1 MNDMLVCCSGLTKSY
16 GAKPALDHVDLQL
29 APGKIIGL
37 LGPNGSGKTT
47 LIKILTGLL
56 RQTEGSVAI
65 DGKPIGPETKAL
77 VSYLPDRMYY
87 AGWMKTKDMVNFFA
101 DFYPDFR
108 RERAEAMCRA
118 LGIGLDT
125 RVKTMSKGTKEKLQ
139 LLLVMSR
146 AAKLYLLDQP
156 IGGVDPAARDYIL
169 STILNNYS
177 RDATVILSTHLI
189 GDIEPILD
197 EAVFLK
203 DGRVFAHRNA
213 EELRETEGMSVDAYF
228 REVFKC

>member
-1 MNDMLVCCSGLTKSY
+1 
-16 GAKPALDHVDLQL
+16 
-29 APGKIIGL
+29 
-37 LGPNGSGKTT
+37 
-47 LIKILTGLL
+47 
-56 RQTEGSVAI
+56 
-65 DGKPIGPETKAL
+65 
-77 VSYLPDRMYY
+77 
-87 AGWMKTKDMVNFFA
+87 MKTKDMVNFFA

-118 LGIGLDT
+118 RGIGLDM

-146 AAKLYLLDQP
+146 AAKLYLLDEP

-169 STILNNYS
+169 NTIISNYS
-177 RDATVILSTHLI
+177 KDATVVISTHLI
-189 GDIEPILD
+189 EDIEPVLD

-203 DGRVFAHRNA
+203 DGKIFAHRA
-213 EELRETEGMSVDAYF
+213 VDDIRETEGMSVDAYF

>member
-146 AAKLYLLDQP
+146 AAS
-156 IGGVDPAARDYIL
+156 
-169 STILNNYS
+169 STCSTS
-177 RDATVILSTHLI
+177 RSRASIRPRATSSC
-189 GDIEPILD
+189 
-197 EAVFLK
+197 
-203 DGRVFAHRNA
+203 RR
-213 EELRETEGMSVDAYF
+213 S
-228 REVFKC
+228 

>member
-77 VSYLPDRMYY
+77 VSYLPDRM
-87 AGWMKTKDMVNFFA
+87 
-101 DFYPDFR
+101 
-108 RERAEAMCRA
+108 
-118 LGIGLDT
+118 
-125 RVKTMSKGTKEKLQ
+125 
-139 LLLVMSR
+139 
-146 AAKLYLLDQP
+146 
-156 IGGVDPAARDYIL
+156 
-169 STILNNYS
+169 
-177 RDATVILSTHLI
+177 
-189 GDIEPILD
+189 
-197 EAVFLK
+197 
-203 DGRVFAHRNA
+203 
-213 EELRETEGMSVDAYF
+213 
-228 REVFKC
+228 